1 MRKLT
6 CALLCLLMIL
16 STTFY
21 LTGCKSRTD
30 EMADLETYTTKQMD
44 KTKKQVI
51 TCINEKDKDGLKKL
65 FSKDAQK
72 HIEDLDWKLDQLIGA
87 FNGNK
92 IESAKG
98 LGPNFKGSIQTQ
110 PLHIYG
116 KYHLV
121 LNSKEKY
128 RIYIS
133 LCDKNDEE
141 SDKEGVF
148 QIELRT
154 FSREESPKDF
164 NGGTYQ
170 DDYGVF
176 IYTLQN
182 YPKK

>member
-16 STTFY
+16 STAFC
-21 LTGCKSRTD
+21 LTACKSRTD
-30 EMADLETYTTKQMD
+30 EMADQEIYTEKQMN
-44 KTKKQVI
+44 KMKNKVI
-51 TCINEKDKDGLKKL
+51 KCINEQDKEGLKKL

-72 HIEDLDWKLDQLIGA
+72 HIEDLDGKLDRLIGA

-98 LGPNFKGSIQTQ
+98 FSPAFEGSADAQ

-116 KYHLV
+116 EYHLTI
-121 LNSKEKY
+121 NGEEKY

-133 LCDKNDEE
+133 FCDKNDEE
-141 SDKEGVF
+141 PDKEGVF

-154 FSREESPKDF
+154 FTREESPKDF
-164 NGGTYQ
+164 NGGAYQ

>member
-51 TCINEKDKDGLKKL
+51 TCINEQDKEGLKKL

-72 HIEDLDWKLDQLIGA
+72 HIEDLDSKLDQFINT

-92 IESAKG
+92 IESKKSRD
-98 LGPNFKGSIQTQ
+98 PNFEGSAQAQ
-110 PLHIYG
+110 PLHIFG
-116 KYHLV
+116 KYHLK
-121 LNSKEKY
+121 LSNGDKY
-128 RIYIS
+128 ILFINTCDIDEDNKDREGIYQLVI
-133 LCDKNDEE
+133 L
-141 SDKEGVF
+141 
-148 QIELRT
+148 T
-154 FSREESPKDF
+154 FSSEEVPEDF
-164 NGGTYQ
+164 RMEGTNN
-170 DDYGVF
+170 DYGIF
-176 IYTLQN
+176 IYSKDGTLL
-182 YPKK
+182 

>member
-1 MRKLT
+1 MLY
-6 CALLCLLMIL
+6 LLMIL
-16 STTFY
+16 SAVFC
-21 LTGCKSRTD
+21 LAGCKTRSD
-30 EMADLETYTTKQMD
+30 EMADLETYTTKQMT

-51 TCINEKDKDGLKKL
+51 KCINEQDKEGLKKL

-72 HIEDLDWKLDQLIGA
+72 HIEDLDGKLDQLIGA

-116 KYHLV
+116 EYHLTI
-121 LNSKEKY
+121 NNEEKY

-133 LCDKNDEE
+133 FCDKNDEDP
-141 SDKEGVF
+141 DKEGVF

-154 FSREESPKDF
+154 FTREESPKDF
-164 NGGTYQ
+164 NGGAYQ